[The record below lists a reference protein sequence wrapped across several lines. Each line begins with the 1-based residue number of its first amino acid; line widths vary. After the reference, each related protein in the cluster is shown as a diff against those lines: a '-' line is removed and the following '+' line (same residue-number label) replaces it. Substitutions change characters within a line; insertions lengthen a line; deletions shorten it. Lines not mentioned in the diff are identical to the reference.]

1 MRFKN
6 EFVPGEFQPLPST
19 QDANDGRKAL
29 RISPIEERDHIYI
42 VKQYMKDY
50 ARYLTSLGFTKVL
63 YIFTFYVTKVLLVF
77 ILFVQIPSKFRHKR
91 FLTI

>member
-50 ARYLTSLGFTKVL
+50 ARYLTSLGFTKV
-63 YIFTFYVTKVLLVF
+63 FYVF
-77 ILFVQIPSKFRHKR
+77 YILCNKSTFWSSFYLFKYPPSSDIKDS
-91 FLTI
+91 

>member
-50 ARYLTSLGFTKVL
+50 ARYLTSLGFTKV
-63 YIFTFYVTKVLLVF
+63 VCVF
-77 ILFVQIPSKFRHKR
+77 
-91 FLTI
+91 